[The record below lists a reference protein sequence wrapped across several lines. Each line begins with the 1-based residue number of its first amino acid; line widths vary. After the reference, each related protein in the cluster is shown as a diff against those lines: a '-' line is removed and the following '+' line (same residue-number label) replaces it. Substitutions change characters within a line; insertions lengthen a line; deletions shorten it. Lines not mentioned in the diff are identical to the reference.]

1 MIRHPIHIPKTGTW
15 SVKKAM
21 QLCGID
27 LLLNGH
33 MSAEEMR
40 AKIQPPVQLGATVR
54 NPEERLVSMMNH
66 LWGGN
71 PLVSLEEGFKQ
82 VIEANGFHGQVFRT
96 TRWHIDPQTVLFP
109 FEGLP
114 IIEWLGCNV
123 KTPHDNESKHRWTV
137 KELRGHEMWEEAMA
151 PYEGDWAL
159 YDFARK
165 NVGCSIADLIA

>member
-1 MIRHPIHIPKTGTW
+1 MQRGGIP
-15 SVKKAM
+15 
-21 QLCGID
+21 

-33 MSAEEMR
+33 VSALEMR
-40 AKIQPPVQLGATVR
+40 EKIGKPVQLGATVR
-54 NPEERLVSMMNH
+54 NPEDRLVSMMNH

-71 PLVSLEEGFKQ
+71 PLVSTEEGLQQ
-82 VIEANGFHGQVFRT
+82 VIDAKGVNGQIFRT

-114 IIEWLGCNV
+114 ILRWLGYDGAL
-123 KTPHDNESKHRWTV
+123 PHDNESKKRWTV
-137 KELRGHEMWEEAMA
+137 KELRDHPMWEEAMA

-159 YDFARK
+159 YDYARK